1 MKPKSLFG
9 LVAMI
14 GFGAVLLLNFGSQVG
29 GYMDFESAEA
39 SGSQAHVVGMWV
51 DDQAMAYDRD
61 RNVFSFTMKD
71 EQGNVRRVEYR
82 NPKPA
87 NFEDAERLVIEG
99 RARGDVFEA
108 THILVKCPSKY
119 NDERA
124 LQQMQQTAH

>member
-14 GFGAVLLLNFGSQVG
+14 GFAALLLLNFGSQVG

-39 SGSQAHVVGMWV
+39 SGSQAHVVGMWIAEE
-51 DDQAMAYDRD
+51 AMSYDRD
-61 RNVFSFTMKD
+61 RNVFSFTMED

-99 RARGDVFEA
+99 RSRGDVFEA

>member
-9 LVAMI
+9 MVAMI
-14 GFGAVLLLNFGSQVG
+14 GFAALLLLNFGSAVG
-29 GYMDFESAEA
+29 GYMDFETAEA
-39 SGSQAHVVGMWV
+39 TGSQAHVIGMWV
-51 DDQAMAYDRD
+51 AGEPMHYDRH
-61 RNVFSFTMKD
+61 RNVFSFTMAD
-71 EQGNVRRVEYR
+71 EAGNIRRVEYN

-99 RARGDVFEA
+99 RPRGDVFEA

>member
-9 LVAMI
+9 LVAMV
-14 GFGAVLLLNFGSQVG
+14 GFASLLLLNFGSAVG

-39 SGSQAHVVGMWV
+39 TDSQAHVVGMWV
-51 DDQAMAYDRD
+51 ADQPQSYDRE
-61 RNVFSFTMKD
+61 RNVFSFTMQD
-71 EQGNVRRVEYR
+71 EAGNVRRVEYR

-99 RARGDVFEA
+99 RPRGDVFEA